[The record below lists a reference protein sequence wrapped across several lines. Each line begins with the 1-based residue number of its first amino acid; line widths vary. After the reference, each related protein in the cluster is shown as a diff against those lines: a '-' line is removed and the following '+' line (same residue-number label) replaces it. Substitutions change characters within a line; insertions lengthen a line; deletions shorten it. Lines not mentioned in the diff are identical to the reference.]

1 MTKKELRTYA
11 LRFKQLIRVLKA
23 LTPHQRKKHWIMS
36 DWTKQTSCGTARCA
50 AGYAAVDPWFT
61 RRGFHLASGLNPLE
75 GEDIG
80 PRFGSADHW
89 EAIRAFFGELPTDGF
104 DTHREHVQHP
114 VFAAPD
120 TVTEV
125 IRAAEKRIQ
134 ILELLAS

>member
-23 LTPHQRKKHWIMS
+23 LTPHQRKKRFIMS
-36 DWTKQTSCGTARCA
+36 DWTKETPCGTARCA
-50 AGYAAVDPWFT
+50 AGYAAVDPWFI
-61 RRGFHLASGLNPLE
+61 RRGFQLAFDSQAVE
-75 GEDIG
+75 G
-80 PRFGSADHW
+80 PRFDQVDQWG
-89 EAIRAFFGELPTDGF
+89 AIRAFFGELPLDGF
-104 DTHREHVQHP
+104 DVGREHVQHP